1 MGNKNLL
8 TTLAAMVQKIPNSVS
23 GDGKNFVAIL
33 KKALGELVE
42 EIKLLNTNSGQV
54 ANVTL
59 AEINRLV
66 DNVRFNDIRI
76 AWSIESTED
85 YAKAEIWYKTAAS
98 EWQKDGEAEG
108 QNNEYILQNVEKGQ
122 TYTIKVAAVNSNG
135 VVSNLDDA
143 PTAAIQIVGA
153 SYIPAAPTQ
162 FVLTWDNNGALWQ
175 WKADDDGNRIDF
187 FELRLDEN
195 PGVWDNKC
203 LGRTRELYSRAN
215 PGTRAGT
222 AYLYVRNI
230 FGEYSQ
236 PATHQFNKAKP
247 AKPVAPVVTGVID
260 GVTIKMASLPQSCTG
275 YKLHII
281 ITKTDGTQTEGYFDS
296 VNDEYTYSVVD
307 GSISVRYAFVDTIGE
322 GEWSDEVSAKV
333 KDLIVDTDN
342 IKPDAVT
349 EQQIADGAVSTRKL
363 QNSTITLTGKRAIA
377 GGAALLNEE
386 GLTIAD
392 TSGGAVQFNSAGA
405 SYKDAQGN
413 VYMAARRILVG
424 TASNGAKVKFA
435 HAWGTVPVVLCSPRN
450 MELSASSYN
459 IVCKAK
465 DVTTAGFTVECYS
478 ATIDGSVTSTGSVT
492 FICIDTNSGY
502 TIEI

>member
-1 MGNKNLL
+1 MNINDLIAKLP
-8 TTLAAMVQKIPNSVS
+8 TLKTNVPNSVS
-23 GDGKNFVAIL
+23 GDGKVFVRQL
-33 KKALGELVE
+33 KECIGDIIAVLKTMNIAP
-42 EIKLLNTNSGQV
+42 TQASGIR
-54 ANVTL
+54 L
-59 AEINRLV
+59 SEINRII
-66 DNVRFNDIRI
+66 DNVRLNDIKV
-76 AWSIESTED
+76 AWSIAGIED
-85 YAKAEIWYKTAAS
+85 YAKAEIWYKTGS
-98 EWQKDGEAEG
+98 GEWQKDGEAEG
-108 QNNEYILQNVEKGQ
+108 ENNEYILQNVERGL
-122 TYTIKVAAVNSNG
+122 TYTVKVAAVNSKG
-135 VVSNLDDA
+135 VVSDLDDA
-143 PTAAIQIVGA
+143 PTATIKIVGV
-153 SYIPAAPTQ
+153 SYVPATPTQ
-162 FVLTWDNNGALWQ
+162 FALTWDSNGALWQ
-175 WKADDDGNRIDF
+175 WKAEDDSTRIDF
-187 FELRLDEN
+187 FELRLDQN
-195 PGVWDNKC
+195 PGIWDSKC
-203 LGRTRELYSRAN
+203 LGRTRELYSRAT

-247 AKPVAPVVTGVID
+247 AKPAVPVVAGVID

-363 QNSTITLTGKRAIA
+363 QNSTITLTGERAIA

-386 GLTIAD
+386 GLSITD

-435 HAWGTVPVVLCSPRN
+435 HAWGSVPVVLCSPCS

-465 DVTTAGFTVECYS
+465 DITTAGFTVECYS

-492 FICIDTNSGY
+492 FICIDTNSDY